1 MADRYLFVTGKLAE
15 PALRETLRRAEL
27 PFDYDVAVM
36 KITVAAL
43 MTPAWIA
50 RRLEVPADVTR
61 IMIPGGCQGDPEV
74 LTEEFGLP
82 AEKGPADL
90 KRLPAFFGQAD
101 ARSRYGGRD
110 IRVFA
115 EINSVQRLDREQI
128 VAAATYY
135 RDAGADVI
143 DLGLSLDRPWL
154 DEGPEMIADLKAR
167 GFTLSIDTLDPDQIL
182 MADAAGVDYV
192 LSLNGGNRHIAD
204 RLRATPVLIPDTPD
218 DLDSLDATIA
228 HLQELGKPFL
238 VDPIIEPIGSGFAA
252 SLGRYLEVRRRHP
265 DAEMF
270 MGIANLTELT
280 EADTTGV
287 TAMLLGFC
295 QELGI
300 RNVLTTEVINWARG
314 ASREA
319 VLAAQLMYFAQQ
331 EGTLPKHVDGRLLT
345 VKDEEVRPYTEAE
358 LRELQASITDP
369 NVRIFTDAD
378 WIYAFNADHFVK
390 GTDIN
395 QIFDELGVDE
405 HTHAFYLGKEL
416 MKASIARG
424 LGKNYRQESPLDW
437 GYLTFDE
444 PRRERVRLTARRSE
458 RRHREE
464 GPAPARH
471 RRAPQPVRR
480 DRRARRRCRRPALP
494 RRCEAGRRAR
504 ARAGR
509 VLHPRDGRPQ
519 DHGRLGRRQAGRR
532 RRGDPRPG
540 AEGVL
545 RPVPGLG
552 DARLQR
558 LQHDRGDDDRAD
570 REGAQPVRQPR
581 ASCSAWAPSGCARRC
596 CCRGRAA
603 RYRGVAAGRPVR
615 RRPPVSPP
623 AWSRGRRGAR
633 LERSRA
639 V

>member
-50 RRLEVPADVTR
+50 RRLEVPPHVTR

-74 LTEEFGLP
+74 LSEELGVP

-101 ARSRYGGRD
+101 ARTRYGARD

-115 EINSVQRLDREQI
+115 EINGVQRLDREQI
-128 VAAATYY
+128 VAAASYY

-143 DLGLSLDRPWL
+143 DLGLSLDPPWL
-154 DEGPEMIADLKAR
+154 DEGPETIADLKAR
-167 GFTLSIDTLDPDQIL
+167 GFVLSIDTLDPDQIL

-192 LSLNGGNRHIAD
+192 LSLNGANRHIAD

-228 HLQELGKPFL
+228 HLQALGKPYL

-314 ASREA
+314 ATREA

-345 VKDEEVRPYTEAE
+345 IKDEE
-358 LRELQASITDP
+358 
-369 NVRIFTDAD
+369 FT
-378 WIYAFNADHFVK
+378 
-390 GTDIN
+390 
-395 QIFDELGVDE
+395 
-405 HTHAFYLGKEL
+405 
-416 MKASIARG
+416 
-424 LGKNYRQESPLDW
+424 
-437 GYLTFDE
+437 
-444 PRRERVRLTARRSE
+444 
-458 RRHREE
+458 
-464 GPAPARH
+464 
-471 RRAPQPVRR
+471 
-480 DRRARRRCRRPALP
+480 AL
-494 RRCEAGRRAR
+494 
-504 ARAGR
+504 
-509 VLHPRDGRPQ
+509 H
-519 DHGRLGRRQAGRR
+519 
-532 RRGDPRPG
+532 
-540 AEGVL
+540 
-545 RPVPGLG
+545 
-552 DARLQR
+552 
-558 LQHDRGDDDRAD
+558 
-570 REGAQPVRQPR
+570 
-581 ASCSAWAPSGCARRC
+581 
-596 CCRGRAA
+596 RGRAA
-603 RYRGVAAGRPVR
+603 RAAGEHHRPQRPHLHGCRLDLRVQ
-615 RRPPVSPP
+615 RRPLRQGHRHQPDLRR
-623 AWSRGRRGAR
+623 ARRGRAHAR
-633 LERSRA
+633 LLPGQGAHEGVDRPRA
-639 V
+639 AQELPAGVSARLGLPDVR